1 MGAVPLNHNLEISSV
16 NTFPCRLIGLLGALL
31 GLTLTTGCATIT
43 RGSTDTLVIESE
55 PTGAEIKLSNGMSG
69 KTPATFTLPRKDA
82 LVVKIQKA
90 GYEPV
95 EVNITP
101 QISGAGGAG
110 MAGNVLVGGL
120 IGAAVDAGSGAMND
134 LLPNPVR
141 VNLAPLDGAALD
153 DSGLGVEARLLK
165 LRALK
170 DAGAITA
177 TEYRRQ
183 RAEILRKL

>member
-1 MGAVPLNHNLEISSV
+1 M
-16 NTFPCRLIGLLGALL
+16 NTFPRRLMALLGALL

-43 RGSTDTLVIESE
+43 RGSTDTLVVESE
-55 PTGAEIKLSNGMSG
+55 PPGAEIKLSNGLSG

-101 QISGAGGAG
+101 QVSGAGGAG

-141 VNLAPLDGAALD
+141 VNLVPQEGAALD
-153 DSGLGVEARLLK
+153 DSGLGAEGRLARLK
-165 LRALK
+165 ALK
-170 DAGAITA
+170 NAGAITA
-177 TEYRRQ
+177 SEYRRQ

>member
-1 MGAVPLNHNLEISSV
+1 M
-16 NTFPCRLIGLLGALL
+16 NTFPRRLMALLGALL

-43 RGSTDTLVIESE
+43 RGSTDTLVVESE
-55 PTGAEIKLSNGMSG
+55 PPGAEIKLSNGLSG

-101 QISGAGGAG
+101 QVSGAGGAG

-141 VNLAPLDGAALD
+141 VNLVP
-153 DSGLGVEARLLK
+153 
-165 LRALK
+165 
-170 DAGAITA
+170 
-177 TEYRRQ
+177 Q
-183 RAEILRKL
+183 

>member
-1 MGAVPLNHNLEISSV
+1 M
-16 NTFPCRLIGLLGALL
+16 NTLTCRLMGLLVALL
-31 GLTLTTGCATIT
+31 GLALTTGCATIT

-141 VNLAPLDGAALD
+141 VHLAPLDGAALD
-153 DSGLGVEARLLK
+153 DSGLGAEERLLK
-165 LRALK
+165 LKAMSALSVCL
-170 DAGAITA
+170 DYP
-177 TEYRRQ
+177 YR
-183 RAEILRKL
+183 

>member
-1 MGAVPLNHNLEISSV
+1 M
-16 NTFPCRLIGLLGALL
+16 NTLTCRLMGLLVALL
-31 GLTLTTGCATIT
+31 GLALTTGCATIT

-120 IGAAVDAGSGAMND
+120 IGVAVDAGSGAMND

-141 VNLAPLDGAALD
+141 VNLAPLDGAGLD
-153 DSGLGVEARLLK
+153 DGGLGAEERLLK
-165 LRALK
+165 LKAMK
-170 DAGAITA
+170 NSGAITA
-177 TEYRRQ
+177 TEYRRK
-183 RAEILRKL
+183 RAAILHEL

>member
-1 MGAVPLNHNLEISSV
+1 M
-16 NTFPCRLIGLLGALL
+16 NTFPRRLMALLGALL

-43 RGSTDTLVIESE
+43 RGSTDTLVVESE
-55 PTGAEIKLSNGMSG
+55 PPGAEIKLSNGLSG

-95 EVNITP
+95 DVNITP
-101 QISGAGGAG
+101 QVSGAGGAG

-141 VNLAPLDGAALD
+141 VNLVPQEGAAFD
-153 DSGLGVEARLLK
+153 DSGLGAEGRLARLK
-165 LRALK
+165 ALK
-170 DAGAITA
+170 NAGAITA
-177 TEYRRQ
+177 SEYRRQ